1 MKPLAYTLGP
11 LDAPDPNGIALTQTP
26 AGGGVQNLTLNGA
39 LVAGGVATLD
49 APRRIGITSAADD
62 SGRVFTVYGT
72 DRYGNTVSEE
82 ITGAA
87 IGEAVSQLDYV
98 TITAITV
105 DDNTAGAV
113 EAGTNQIA
121 STPWIPVDTYRN
133 PVNIGMRVDVT
144 GVVNWTIQHTFDPV
158 YTSFGPFP
166 TANHDTMA
174 AQTAGMQ
181 GNYAFPVAAF
191 RLVLNTF
198 TNPGTVTLRTIQAGL
213 KGG

>member
-1 MKPLAYTLGP
+1 MKPTMLTLGP
-11 LDAPDPNGIALTQTP
+11 LDAPDADGIALTQTP

-39 LVAGGVATLD
+39 LVAGGVATMD

-105 DDNTAGAV
+105 DDNTAGALT
-113 EAGTNQIA
+113 AGTNQIA
-121 STPWIPVDTYRN
+121 STQWVAVDTYRN
-133 PVNIGMRVDVT
+133 PVQIGLRVDISGT
-144 GVVNWTIQHTFDPV
+144 LECGIEHTFDPV
-158 YTSFGPFP
+158 YNSPGPF
-166 TANHDTMA
+166 AVAAHDTLTALA
-174 AQTAGMQ
+174 AGAQ
-181 GNYAFPVAAF
+181 GNYAFPVAAY
-191 RLVLNTF
+191 RL
-198 TNPGTVTLRTIQAGL
+198 TLSTYTSPATATLGAIQAGL
-213 KGG
+213 RGG